1 MSLLRSTYL
10 ETLPEYDR
18 WGDEEPTCNSIEVH
32 IATTGWH
39 NVHLAL
45 QQGELGIEVNMTIH
59 DAIEILRGLSAAI
72 VQAQAT
78 PGRDD

>member
-1 MSLLRSTYL
+1 MSILRSTYL

-18 WGDEEPTCNSIEVH
+18 WGDEEPTCNTIDVH

-45 QQGELGIEVNMTIH
+45 QQGEVDIEVNMTVH
-59 DAIEILRGLSAAI
+59 DAIEILAGLSAAI
-72 VQAQAT
+72 VGALKT
-78 PGRDD
+78 PGKE

>member
-1 MSLLRSTYL
+1 MSILRSTYL

-18 WGDEEPTCNSIEVH
+18 WGDEEPTCKTIDVH

-45 QQGELGIEVNMTIH
+45 QQGEVDIEVNMTVH
-59 DAIEILRGLSAAI
+59 DAIEILAGLSAAI
-72 VQAQAT
+72 VGALKT
-78 PGRDD
+78 PSKE

>member
-1 MSLLRSTYL
+1 MSILRSTYL

-18 WGDEEPTCNSIEVH
+18 WGDEEPTCNTIDVH

-45 QQGELGIEVNMTIH
+45 QQGEVDIEVNMTVH
-59 DAIEILRGLSAAI
+59 DAIEILAGLSAAI
-72 VQAQAT
+72 VGALKT
-78 PGRDD
+78 PSKE